1 MRWPSIAAITV
12 AVTAVHGW
20 VMLDPWQWM
29 QGPRIAPLAMPT
41 SVEVALLLP
50 PAPPP
55 PPRPSSPQ
63 PPTAAA
69 KPVSAPAKA
78 PRPPKPQPPRAPKLA
93 AAVPQP
99 VAPVTPLAETE
110 FAPPPAVPPTS
121 ASAEPIPVAP
131 SEPQDESAPAADST
145 PALPAITPAAHPAPD
160 TLQVLNAQGQ
170 PYRLVLPTDGSTLS
184 QNMEL
189 RFQVHGFV
197 KGMEYHAHAV
207 LQWQTQGNSY
217 SAYQSIS
224 AFLLGSLEQRS
235 EGHIGPQ
242 GLQPVRFEDSR
253 LTKRRHVDF
262 VWERGHALFEPVR
275 DPAPIGAGT
284 QDRLSVFLQ
293 LASMLNAIP
302 SLREA
307 GTQIA
312 IPTMGSRRLQTW
324 QFQVQAFET
333 LDLPAGSIQSL
344 RLQRLPQ
351 PGDEEQTDIWLA
363 PDMGFV
369 PVRIRMQERNGDH
382 LDLTLKSSR

>member
-20 VMLDPWQWM
+20 VIFDPWQWL
-29 QGPRIAPLAMPT
+29 QGPRIAPLAIPT
-41 SVEVALLLP
+41 SVEVALLPP

-63 PPTAAA
+63 PPATAA
-69 KPVSAPAKA
+69 KPISTPAKA
-78 PRPPKPQPPRAPKLA
+78 PRPPKPLPPRAPKLA

-99 VAPVTPLAETE
+99 VTPLAETE
-110 FAPPPAVPPTS
+110 FAPPPATPPAG
-121 ASAEPIPVAP
+121 ASAEPIPIAP
-131 SEPQDESAPAADST
+131 TEPQDEAAPSAERPSS
-145 PALPAITPAAHPAPD
+145 LPAIAPAAHPAPD

-170 PYRLVLPTDGSTLS
+170 PHNLVLPTDGSALS
-184 QNMEL
+184 QDMEL

-197 KGMEYHAHAV
+197 KGMEYHAQAI

-235 EGHIGPQ
+235 RGHLSPQ
-242 GLQPVRFEDSR
+242 GLQPMRFEDRR
-253 LTKRRHVDF
+253 LMKHRHVDF

-275 DPAPIGAGT
+275 DPAPIGTGT

-293 LASMLNAIP
+293 LASMLNAVP
-302 SLREA
+302 SLRET

-324 QFQVQAFET
+324 QFQVQAFEM
-333 LDLPAGSIQSL
+333 LELPAGPTQSL